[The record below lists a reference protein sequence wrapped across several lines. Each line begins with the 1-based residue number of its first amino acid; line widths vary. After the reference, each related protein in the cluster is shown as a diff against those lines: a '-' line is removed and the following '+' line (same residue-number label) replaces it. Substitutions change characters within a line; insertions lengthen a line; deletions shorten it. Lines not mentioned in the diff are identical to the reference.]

1 MSYFNEFSRIQIARE
16 PAQATL
22 RNSIGH
28 ITESMPRRHTPRKIN
43 GATED
48 GRSIPA
54 ARPHAAIAPAY
65 LVIERMLAR
74 VVEPTLS
81 IPPAQRSFAN
91 GLAGPDSSLRSITS
105 AAPRFF
111 R

>member
-54 ARPHAAIAPAY
+54 ARPQAATAPPY
-65 LVIERMLAR
+65 LVIESRLAS
-74 VVEPTLS
+74 VVDPTLS
-81 IPPAQRSFAN
+81 MPPAQRSFAS
-91 GLAGPDSSLRSITS
+91 GLAGADSSLRSITS
-105 AAPRFF
+105 LAPRPF